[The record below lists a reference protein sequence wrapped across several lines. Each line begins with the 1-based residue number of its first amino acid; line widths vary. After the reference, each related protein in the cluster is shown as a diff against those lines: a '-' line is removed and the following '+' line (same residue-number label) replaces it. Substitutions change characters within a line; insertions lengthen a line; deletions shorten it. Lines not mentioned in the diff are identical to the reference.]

1 MIATYMTH
9 KGSVREQNQDILQ
22 MGPHIICAETRQPM
36 AFSLGKYP
44 LLISVIDGM
53 GGYQGGKRAAQ
64 ILATLLS
71 EATCLLLDDS
81 YSYHDGDLI
90 KEALHKAALLMQ
102 EEALKD
108 PQLKDMGA
116 TVAGLIL
123 REKSALAFN
132 CGDCRVYRFTS
143 GYLEKLTHDHSI
155 VQLLC
160 DEGVITEEEMRHHAQ
175 KNVVTSSVSAVESET
190 FTLYTRTLSRCD
202 TDEFFLCCDGVWET
216 LATKQL
222 EAFLSAGR
230 EKGSAKIAE
239 ALFMAQC
246 RDNISF
252 IHLAP

>member
-9 KGSVREQNQDILQ
+9 RGSVREQNQDILQ
-22 MGPHIICAETRQPM
+22 MGPHIISTDTQQPITI
-36 AFSLGKYP
+36 SLKKHP
-44 LLISVIDGM
+44 LLLSVIDGM
-53 GGYQGGKRAAQ
+53 GGYKGGERAAQ

-71 EATCLLLDDS
+71 EATCLLLDAP
-81 YSYHDGDLI
+81 YFYHDDDLI
-90 KEALHKAALLMQ
+90 KEALRKATLLMQ
-102 EEALKD
+102 KEALKD

-143 GYLEKLTHDHSI
+143 GYLEKLTRDHSI

-160 DEGVITEEEMRHHAQ
+160 DEGEITEEEMRRHPK
-175 KNVVTSSVSAVESET
+175 KNIVTSSVSAVENEAL
-190 FTLYTRTLSRCD
+190 TLYTRALSRCD
-202 TDEFFLCCDGVWET
+202 TDEFFLCCDGVWEV

-222 EAFLSAGR
+222 EAFLSTGT
-230 EKGSAKIAE
+230 GSAQITE
-239 ALFMAQC
+239 ALFMAEC

-252 IHLAP
+252 IHLTP